1 MEKPYF
7 YHKFKVEMAI
17 RESFYEEFV
26 SFMKSFCSLRD
37 LGIEWQPVVEL
48 SGHVSVSFT
57 LRGDYMTPSTLVSLG
72 MLWQSRVEILLL
84 ENL

>member
-17 RESFYEEFV
+17 REGFYEDFV

-37 LGIEWQPVVEL
+37 LRIEWNPVVEL

-72 MLWQSRVEILLL
+72 ILWQSRVEILLM
-84 ENL
+84 ENI